1 MGSHLRHSHSSGD
14 SPLLRAIHLAGFC
27 AAFISMLVAGLYLVE
42 FARAALLA
50 GGLFMASLASFAGVL
65 LRRRTPL
72 QALLLTILGGLTL
85 LALGFHRFYGEIW
98 AIDRLYGALSMAAG
112 QGLLLS
118 AAVRSPLAQLPARFL
133 VILAAAVV
141 LLISF
146 VAPFSALP
154 NPLGLYYLV
163 AGGYR
168 YDPRTPLY
176 NVFVASLDGDPI
188 PLVTARL
195 DALIGATGLDPLD
208 PHHAL
213 TGYDVRGITSGASTS
228 GPVVDVDLY
237 YAGGVTR
244 QVSIPVIDRRSWQQT
259 GIDRLTTDH
268 RPLPGLQLPDKS
280 TPFQLGEPE
289 RVMLHDRSVTLMTRW
304 FLPVRSTQ
312 FEIAPDGNGLLTLAE
327 PYPAAISGT
336 NGPALWFIK
345 FDGSAPRFIAD
356 NVAATAWSGSG
367 RYALGL
373 TRASGWMFNL
383 TGYDI
388 ATDSA
393 FPLGYTDSP
402 TLSVVGDRVYT
413 MYDGGLWRAD
423 LSSQTYAM
431 VRNVPGFHSRSEV
444 GSFAVAPN
452 EELVAYLCET
462 DLCLAGL
469 QTSFYQRISLNIEYS
484 IAPVTSDIVP
494 QAKPTAMPQ
503 GQERPALGV
512 LSLAWSPNGEQLALV
527 TATTDL
533 RGRPELRVIRRDG
546 ALLTSIPLGPNGSV
560 DTPQWMPDGTS
571 IFLTVYPSGGRRMII
586 ADVSRGE
593 VYDLS
598 QPHWDAVARLSPD
611 GRYLI
616 VSNGNGGLWRV
627 PVQ

>member
-1 MGSHLRHSHSSGD
+1 MESHLRHSHDSGD
-14 SPLLRAIHLAGFC
+14 SSLVRAIHLAGFC

-188 PLVTARL
+188 PLATARL

-208 PHHAL
+208 PQFSL
-213 TGYDVRGITSGASTS
+213 IGYTIRSMTSGAYT
-228 GPVVDVDLY
+228 GNPVVDVDLS
-237 YAGGVTR
+237 YANGATR
-244 QVSIPVIDRRSWQQT
+244 SVHIPVIDQRSWRQT
-259 GIDRLTTDH
+259 GIDRLTTEH
-268 RPLPGLQLPDKS
+268 RPLPGLLPADELA
-280 TPFQLGEPE
+280 PFQLGAPY
-289 RVMLHDRSVTLMTRW
+289 RLPLHKQSLTLVSRW
-304 FLPVRSTQ
+304 FLPVRADQ
-312 FEIAPDGNGLLTLAE
+312 FEIAPDGDSLLVLAE
-327 PYPAAISGT
+327 PDPSRSGAS
-336 NGPALWFIK
+336 GPALWHMK
-345 FDGSAPRFIAD
+345 FDGSAPRFLAD

-373 TRASGWMFNL
+373 TRANGWLFNL

-388 ATDSA
+388 ATGSA
-393 FPLGYTDSP
+393 FPLGHTDSP

-413 MYDGGLWRAD
+413 IYDGGLWRAD
-423 LSSQTYAM
+423 LNSQTYAM

-503 GQERPALGV
+503 GQERPALGG